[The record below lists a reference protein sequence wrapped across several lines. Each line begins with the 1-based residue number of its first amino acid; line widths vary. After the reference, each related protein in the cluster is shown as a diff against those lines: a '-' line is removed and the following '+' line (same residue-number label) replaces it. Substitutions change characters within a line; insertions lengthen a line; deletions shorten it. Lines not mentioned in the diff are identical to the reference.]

1 MPEEQL
7 IYKVCDRNRW
17 EEAVERGVF
26 EGAEIDLA
34 DGFIHFSAKHQVVET
49 VTKHFAGKEN
59 LVLVAVPASK
69 LGDALKWE
77 PSRGGDLF
85 PHLYDPLPHVAR
97 RECRRSAH
105 RVRWQASISFY
116 AVDECLRGTRGAF
129 RLRVTMPNGMSS
141 LGRSF
146 AERKATISSLSPRA
160 LRESR
165 ASGEV
170 RVKLF

>member
-17 EEAVERGVF
+17 EEAVARGVF

-59 LVLVAVPASK
+59 LVLVAVPANK

-85 PHLYDPLPHVAR
+85 PHLYDPLPTSLAVSV
-97 RECRRSAH
+97 EDLPIGSDGKH
-105 RVRWQASISFY
+105 RF
-116 AVDECLRGTRGAF
+116 
-129 RLRVTMPNGMSS
+129 PSS
-141 LGRSF
+141 L
-146 AERKATISSLSPRA
+146 
-160 LRESR
+160 
-165 ASGEV
+165 
-170 RVKLF
+170 